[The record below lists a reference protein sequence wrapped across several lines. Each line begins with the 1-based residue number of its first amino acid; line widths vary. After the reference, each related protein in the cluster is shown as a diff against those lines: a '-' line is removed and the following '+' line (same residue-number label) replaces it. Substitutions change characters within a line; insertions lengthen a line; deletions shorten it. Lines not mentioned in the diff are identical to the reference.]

1 MKFSAASKNNN
12 APVLTAVAYA
22 LLVLVAVSISKATIV
37 IASPDSC
44 SSLSE
49 QKADC
54 KDNPQCKWILFRH
67 AIRNPDPDLDLSQR
81 LIQCLDVKTD
91 EECSVFNDV
100 EEEKKL
106 MCRLAG
112 CRWRNREFSCIGSAP
127 ENDHIK
133 GDNDRLRPDKSIVD
147 GDFLE
152 ELIGLD
158 GDEVTSEIKNEYP
171 EYESDNDVYVVAIC
185 RDNYFDVVACI
196 TRDYNPNRIRLIVD
210 SDNIVIEIALG

>member
-12 APVLTAVAYA
+12 GPVLTAVAYA

-44 SSLSE
+44 RTLHKS
-49 QKADC
+49 DC
-54 KDNPQCKWILFRH
+54 KDSPQCKWIMFRH
-67 AIRNPDPDLDLSQR
+67 AIRHPDPSQR
-81 LIQCLDVKTD
+81 MIQCLDVKTND
-91 EECSVFNDV
+91 ECAVFDDV

-112 CRWRNREFSCIGSAP
+112 CRWRNKEFTCIGSAP
-127 ENDHIK
+127 ESNNDHLA
-133 GDNDRLRPDKSIVD
+133 GDNDRLRPDESIVD

-158 GDEVTSEIKNEYP
+158 GDDVMSEIKAEYP
-171 EYESDNDVYVVAIC
+171 DYASDDNKYVVAIC
-185 RDNYFDVVACI
+185 RENYFGVVACI
-196 TRDYNPNRIRLIVD
+196 TRDYNVNRIRLIVD